1 MDANTIGAV
10 WQKAREIPG
19 FSSLIWRW
27 DDFGRVIRYTDYGN
41 RQSQW
46 GWEIDHITPKSEGG
60 DRPFV
65 QSSSTELGPLILN
78 VVDSKQLSQS
88 SLYTSTVSR
97 PIPLPSA
104 PFA

>member
-60 DRPFV
+60 TDLLSNLRP
-65 QSSSTELGPLILN
+65 LN
-78 VVDSKQLSQS
+78 W
-88 SLYTSTVSR
+88 VSNLER
-97 PIPLPSA
+97 SGQ
-104 PFA
+104 